1 MLNYLLEK
9 GMTYKEFVK
18 WCDARLKDNKWLPS
32 EAMKCSIAR
41 STIHKKWCLK
51 EKLWRA
57 KFQDD
62 IIKNVIYP
70 YEVRML
76 EQKRKQDSAETEIN
90 FVEMGLDRYEV
101 LCALYNNSHPLGMG
115 ILHYT
120 PGNLTVDEAKT
131 LLTQSMGYADY
142 VKGRVIKVKLPEGSV
157 SFSPRLYDRDNGEGA
172 ALCAVTEYANNKKQG

>member
-1 MLNYLLEK
+1 MMKYTF
-9 GMTYKEFVK
+9 MSYKRFLDWYDDRKEDGA
-18 WCDARLKDNKWLPS
+18 WYS
-32 EAMKCSIAR
+32 YEAIKLAE
-41 STIHKKWCLK
+41 IHKEMRKMWFFKNYRWKHHFEKTVREIVNNVNTRIQSMK
-51 EKLWRA
+51 E
-57 KFQDD
+57 Q
-62 IIKNVIYP
+62 IM
-70 YEVRML
+70 E
-76 EQKRKQDSAETEIN
+76 EIN
-90 FVEMGLDRYEV
+90 FKAMGLDRYEV

-172 ALCAVTEYANNKKQG
+172 ALIALQEYAKQKKSA